1 MRLGVQGGFGGHHR
15 RPKTHSIG
23 KDEMNRGSLSFEG
36 IFCDI
41 GAMRDFSLIPGK
53 DKIAQS
59 AYVISGI
66 RSWNKQNQTD
76 E

>member
-15 RPKTHSIG
+15 RTKTHSIG
-23 KDEMNRGSLSFEG
+23 KDEVNRGSLSFDG

-41 GAMRDFSLIPGK
+41 VAMGDISLIPGK

-59 AYVISGI
+59 AYVISRI
-66 RSWNKQNQTD
+66 RSWKKQDPTD

>member
-15 RPKTHSIG
+15 RTKTHSIG
-23 KDEMNRGSLSFEG
+23 KDEVNRGSLSFDG
-36 IFCDI
+36 IFWDI
-41 GAMRDFSLIPGK
+41 GAMGDFSLIPGK

-59 AYVISGI
+59 AYVISRI